1 MKIMKL
7 FNILKKHMTAFT
19 NTVSRYPA
27 TTIYLVAIVI
37 IRFFAIENINGQNTL
52 YNQLFA
58 ALIIGFFISICTRS
72 LIETFS
78 IHLFLR
84 QVLLYSLSVL
94 GALVFYFFIRHENN
108 LDSVGWI
115 RTAILS
121 FGLLVAFLWIPSAPP
136 KKLSFPKS
144 FMSGFKAFF
153 MTLLFSGVLF
163 LGIAL
168 VIAAIDNL
176 LFNVDENLYIHFAT
190 LVFMFFAPIFYLSL
204 IPNYTLDDEARIEK
218 ATQGTAFLETL
229 LSYIIIPL
237 TAIFT
242 LILFIYIIA
251 NIRRDFWQE
260 NLLEPMLVSYSI
272 VVISVLLLS
281 HRFKNPFA
289 SLFQGIFPKLLIPI
303 VLLQIIASI
312 MKISSQGIT
321 HGRYFV
327 ILYGI
332 FALATGI
339 IFSFFA
345 KKHLGFI
352 AVLFIFSALISTL
365 PPLDAFSVSRR
376 HQIELL
382 EETLTQ
388 YNMLNNGQVLP
399 NPSLPDE
406 TKSKITQLTS
416 YLHRMNY
423 IKDIAWIPE
432 DFNYYQDFESVFG
445 FNEYDVFPRD
455 PMNKGFQ
462 YSNTRDTEDAIA
474 IDGYSHL
481 VTMPISYFSNDD
493 FPVASVS
500 FEVND
505 LSYSISWEVNENLG
519 QFTLSNS
526 NDESLLILETTNYDS
541 TFYEAENTQAKLKVI
556 PNYMNLYFEH
566 DTLESLNG
574 DVYILIQLK

>member
-1 MKIMKL
+1 
-7 FNILKKHMTAFT
+7 MTAFT

-136 KKLSFPKS
+136 KRLSFPKS

-229 LSYIIIPL
+229 LSL
-237 TAIFT
+237 S
-242 LILFIYIIA
+242 LIHI
-251 NIRRDFWQE
+251 
-260 NLLEPMLVSYSI
+260 
-272 VVISVLLLS
+272 
-281 HRFKNPFA
+281 
-289 SLFQGIFPKLLIPI
+289 
-303 VLLQIIASI
+303 
-312 MKISSQGIT
+312 
-321 HGRYFV
+321 
-327 ILYGI
+327 
-332 FALATGI
+332 
-339 IFSFFA
+339 
-345 KKHLGFI
+345 
-352 AVLFIFSALISTL
+352 
-365 PPLDAFSVSRR
+365 
-376 HQIELL
+376 
-382 EETLTQ
+382 
-388 YNMLNNGQVLP
+388 
-399 NPSLPDE
+399 
-406 TKSKITQLTS
+406 
-416 YLHRMNY
+416 
-423 IKDIAWIPE
+423 
-432 DFNYYQDFESVFG
+432 
-445 FNEYDVFPRD
+445 
-455 PMNKGFQ
+455 
-462 YSNTRDTEDAIA
+462 
-474 IDGYSHL
+474 
-481 VTMPISYFSNDD
+481 
-493 FPVASVS
+493 
-500 FEVND
+500 
-505 LSYSISWEVNENLG
+505 
-519 QFTLSNS
+519 
-526 NDESLLILETTNYDS
+526 
-541 TFYEAENTQAKLKVI
+541 
-556 PNYMNLYFEH
+556 
-566 DTLESLNG
+566 
-574 DVYILIQLK
+574 